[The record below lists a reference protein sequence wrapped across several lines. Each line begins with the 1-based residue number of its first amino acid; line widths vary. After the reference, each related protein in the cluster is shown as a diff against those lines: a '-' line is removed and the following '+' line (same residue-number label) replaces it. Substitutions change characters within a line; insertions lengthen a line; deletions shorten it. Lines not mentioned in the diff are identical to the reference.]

1 MTTWYVDTSQ
11 GSNGTGSFVN
21 PYNTMASVV
30 TVAGDTVLIKTG
42 TTLTAIAGR
51 NQFFPADLISK
62 DNITIGEYGT
72 GAKPIFDGSVLN
84 VEGDFVADAPNSVW
98 YLQYVSIPDSV
109 GGTTNRMGNISE
121 DGVKM
126 KHYTFNTN
134 IATTAALMVA
144 GQYTIDFT
152 NNRIYIKPTGGTI
165 TGRTYRTS
173 NAISGIRED
182 SVSATSG
189 LTLRNLNF
197 TRVSKHGGVLYN
209 KTGFSFSGVDFEYI
223 GGVYLNSTTQ
233 AGNGLE
239 LSYGCSIGTIENC
252 SAVDIFDTGFTSQV
266 YESGTA
272 TTNDILYDNLTISRC
287 GLSAIE
293 LSAPTSTLNTFQT
306 VKNVEIK
313 NTTISDIAPSS
324 SGATR
329 WDYNWS
335 GYRGGYAINLTN
347 NGGATNKIS
356 GCNIHDVTIT
366 NAFRMVATKDT
377 YGVNRFWNISG
388 TNITDAV
395 IASSTST
402 DGQVHQYTNVVDNSA
417 RTPSGIGKWQSATGI
432 ALPTRTILSR

>member
-11 GSNGTGSFVN
+11 GSNGTGSQIN

-98 YLQYVSIPDSV
+98 YLQYVSVPDSV

-152 NNRIYIKPTGGTI
+152 NKRIYIKPTGGTI

-173 NAISGIRED
+173 NVISGIRED
-182 SVSATSG
+182 SVTATSG

-293 LSAPTSTLNTFQT
+293 LSVPTSTLNTFQT

-324 SGATR
+324 SGAKR

-388 TNITDAV
+388 ANITDAV

-402 DGQVHQYTNVVDNSA
+402 DGQVHQYTNVVDDSA